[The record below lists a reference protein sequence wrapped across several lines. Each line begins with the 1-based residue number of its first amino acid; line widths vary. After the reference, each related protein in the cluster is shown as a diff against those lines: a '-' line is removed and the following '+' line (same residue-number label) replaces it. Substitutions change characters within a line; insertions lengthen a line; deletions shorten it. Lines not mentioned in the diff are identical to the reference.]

1 MFPPTACTARLAAS
15 LKRRLFSS
23 ASFSLLALVLLL
35 PLGAT
40 PVRIFMLS
48 LGVKLTKSTTA
59 PPPPPALARSAAAA
73 AAVAGGGPD
82 LGVLG
87 VRGLRDSAL
96 EGACSPSRRRCDEA
110 ERRLATWNWAEPER
124 GDSEGEDASRDLR
137 GERDC
142 GGGASDGG
150 RCRSEGDE

>member
-59 PPPPPALARSAAAA
+59 LALPRS
-73 AAVAGGGPD
+73 AVAGGGPD

-87 VRGLRDSAL
+87 VRGLRDSAAAVDD
-96 EGACSPSRRRCDEA
+96 ACSPSRRRCDEA

-124 GDSEGEDASRDLR
+124 GDGEGEDAWRDLR

-142 GGGASDGG
+142 GGASDGG
-150 RCRSEGDE
+150 RCREEGDE